1 MTEYEYKEP
10 EGKRYN
16 VSIKKWNS
24 LFGYRGRWP
33 FLYSALWVDGDEIV
47 IHHYYTI
54 WAKLFVTLVYPVL
67 IVSVGYKTANKET
80 YRVWFNKTSGSFSV
94 DNCCRSH
101 VEQWKK
107 IEQLVGEKL

>member
-1 MTEYEYKEP
+1 MTKYEYKEP

-33 FLYSALWVDGDEIV
+33 FLYSALWVKEDEVV
-47 IHHYYTI
+47 IHHYCTI
-54 WAKLFVTLVYPVL
+54 WAKLFIVLIYPVL
-67 IVSVGYKTANKET
+67 VILGGYKDANDEV
-80 YRVWFNKTSGSFSV
+80 YGVWYNKTSGSFGV
-94 DNCCRSH
+94 DSCCIKNTEKR
-101 VEQWKK
+101 EK